1 MRRGALHAALI
12 FLVAGLA
19 GCDNMRDLNR
29 SLYRGLGGETRTRPL
44 EGGSTSSSAGTP
56 CFSAETGLLYT
67 SQTGRC
73 APGYAPIGT
82 TEAQQ
87 QFQTQRAPV
96 AGRGAPEIAPLPQQT
111 RQAARPGPTAGIG
124 STPQS
129 NVPPSGPGGSPGG
142 RPSTPYAVNDARVGE
157 GVFALCYNDSAGHV
171 FEAQSCPPG
180 SRWINTDEA
189 ELLQRAQLAEASWC
203 FFAGRSVLYRS
214 RACRPGDQKMNVAE
228 ADRIWETLPADRRTR
243 NRPSA
248 TGGGAGAPVPV
259 MDAAPRGGVNATPLP
274 PAR

>member
-1 MRRGALHAALI
+1 MWRGSSVFALI
-12 FLVAGLA
+12 LLAAGLV

-29 SLYRGLGGETRTRPL
+29 SLYRGLGGETRSRPI
-44 EGGSTSSSAGTP
+44 EGSTSTSAGIP

-82 TEAQQ
+82 VEAQR
-87 QFQTQRAPV
+87 QFQTAGQRAPV
-96 AGRGAPEIAPLPQQT
+96 AGRGAPEITPLPQQPQ
-111 RQAARPGPTAGIG
+111 QAARPGPAPGIG
-124 STPQS
+124 AAPQS
-129 NVPPSGPGGSPGG
+129 NVPPSGPRGT
-142 RPSTPYAVNDARVGE
+142 PSAPYAVNDARVGE

-214 RACRPGDQKMNVAE
+214 RACRPGDQRMNVAE

-248 TGGGAGAPVPV
+248 TGGGAGAPVPD
-259 MDAAPRGGVNATPLP
+259 MNAAPRSGVNATPLP
-274 PAR
+274 PTR

>member
-12 FLVAGLA
+12 LLAAGLA

-29 SLYRGLGGETRTRPL
+29 SLYRGLGGETRTRPI
-44 EGGSTSSSAGTP
+44 EGGVTSSSAGTP

-73 APGYAPIGT
+73 AAGYAPIGAI
-82 TEAQQ
+82 EAQR

-111 RQAARPGPTAGIG
+111 LQAARPGIG
-124 STPQS
+124 SMPQS
-129 NVPPSGPGGSPGG
+129 NVPPSGPGGA
-142 RPSTPYAVNDARVGE
+142 PSQPYAVNDARVGD

-171 FEAQSCPPG
+171 FEAPGCPPG
-180 SRWINTDEA
+180 SRWINTAEA

-203 FFAGRSVLYRS
+203 FFPGRSVLYRS
-214 RACRPGDQKMNVAE
+214 RACRPGDRQMNVAE
-228 ADRIWETLPADRRTR
+228 ADRVWETLPADRRTR

-248 TGGGAGAPVPV
+248 TGGGAGAPIPAV
-259 MDAAPRGGVNATPLP
+259 DAAPRGGVNATPLP
-274 PAR
+274 APTR

>member
-12 FLVAGLA
+12 LLVAGLA

-29 SLYRGLGGETRTRPL
+29 SLYRGLGGETRTRPF
-44 EGGSTSSSAGTP
+44 ESGSTSSSAGTP

-73 APGYAPIGT
+73 AAGYAPIGE
-82 TEAQQ
+82 TEAQR
-87 QFQTQRAPV
+87 QFQTAARRAPV

-111 RQAARPGPTAGIG
+111 MPQQAARPGIG
-124 STPQS
+124 SVPQS
-129 NVPPSGPGGSPGG
+129 NVPPSGPGGV
-142 RPSTPYAVNDARVGE
+142 PSAPYAVNDARVGD

-180 SRWINTDEA
+180 SRWINTEEA

-203 FFAGRSVLYRS
+203 FFPGRSVLYRS
-214 RACRPGDQKMNVAE
+214 RACRPGDQKLNVAE
-228 ADRIWETLPADRRTR
+228 ADRVWDTLPADRRTR

-248 TGGGAGAPVPV
+248 TGGGAGAPIPAV
-259 MDAAPRGGVNATPLP
+259 DAAPRGGVNATPLP
-274 PAR
+274 AAR

>member
-12 FLVAGLA
+12 LLVAGLA

-29 SLYRGLGGETRTRPL
+29 SLYRGLGGETRTRPF
-44 EGGSTSSSAGTP
+44 ESGSTSTSAGTP

-73 APGYAPIGT
+73 APGYAPIGET
-82 TEAQQ
+82 DAQR
-87 QFQTQRAPV
+87 QFQTAARRAPV
-96 AGRGAPEIAPLPQQT
+96 AGRGAPEITPMPQ
-111 RQAARPGPTAGIG
+111 QAARPGIG
-124 STPQS
+124 AMPQS
-129 NVPPSGPGGSPGG
+129 NVPPSGPGGV
-142 RPSTPYAVNDARVGE
+142 PSQPYAVNDARVGD

-180 SRWINTDEA
+180 SRWINTEEA

-203 FFAGRSVLYRS
+203 FFPGRSVLYRS
-214 RACRPGDQKMNVAE
+214 RACRPGDRQLNVAE
-228 ADRIWETLPADRRTR
+228 ADRVWDTLPADRRTR

-248 TGGGAGAPVPV
+248 TGGGAGAPIPA

-274 PAR
+274 PTR

>member
-1 MRRGALHAALI
+1 MRRGAAVFALM
-12 FLVAGLA
+12 LLAAGLA

-29 SLYRGLGGETRTRPL
+29 SLYRGLGGETRTRPI
-44 EGGSTSSSAGTP
+44 EGGATSSSAGTP

-82 TEAQQ
+82 TEAQR

-96 AGRGAPEIAPLPQQT
+96 AGRGAPEIAPLPQQ
-111 RQAARPGPTAGIG
+111 QAARPGIG
-124 STPQS
+124 SMPQS
-129 NVPPSGPGGSPGG
+129 NVPPSGPGGV
-142 RPSTPYAVNDARVGE
+142 PSVPYAVNDARVGD
-157 GVFALCYNDSAGHV
+157 GVFALCYNDGAGHV

-180 SRWINTDEA
+180 SRWINTEEA
-189 ELLQRAQLAEASWC
+189 DLLQRAQLAEASWC
-203 FFAGRSVLYRS
+203 FFPGRSVLYRS
-214 RACRPGDQKMNVAE
+214 RACRPGDQKLNVAE
-228 ADRIWETLPADRRTR
+228 ADRVWDTLPADRRTR

-248 TGGGAGAPVPV
+248 TGGGAGAPVPD
-259 MDAAPRGGVNATPLP
+259 MSAAPRSGVNATPLP

>member
-29 SLYRGLGGETRTRPL
+29 SLYRGLGGETRSRPL
-44 EGGSTSSSAGTP
+44 EGGSTSSSAGIP

-87 QFQTQRAPV
+87 QFQTAAQRAPV
-96 AGRGAPEIAPLPQQT
+96 AGRGAPEIAPLPQQPQ
-111 RQAARPGPTAGIG
+111 QAARPGIG
-124 STPQS
+124 AVPQS
-129 NVPPSGPGGSPGG
+129 NVPPSGPRGT
-142 RPSTPYAVNDARVGE
+142 PSAPYAVNDARVGE

-189 ELLQRAQLAEASWC
+189 EILQRAQLAEASWC
-203 FFAGRSVLYRS
+203 FFPGRSVLYRS
-214 RACRPGDQKMNVAE
+214 RACRPGDQKLNVAE
-228 ADRIWETLPADRRTR
+228 ADRVWDTLPADRRTR

-248 TGGGAGAPVPV
+248 TGGGAAPVPV

-274 PAR
+274 APTR

>member
-1 MRRGALHAALI
+1 MQRGALHAALI
-12 FLVAGLA
+12 LLVAGLA

-29 SLYRGLGGETRTRPL
+29 SLYRGLGGETRTRPF

-73 APGYAPIGT
+73 APGYAPIGA

-96 AGRGAPEIAPLPQQT
+96 AGRGAPEIVPMQQQT
-111 RQAARPGPTAGIG
+111 LQAARPGPAAGIG
-124 STPQS
+124 SVPQS
-129 NVPPSGPGGSPGG
+129 NVPPSGPGGT
-142 RPSTPYAVNDARVGE
+142 PSSPYAVNDARVGE

-203 FFAGRSVLYRS
+203 FFPGRSVLYRS
-214 RACRPGDQKMNVAE
+214 RACRPGDQRMNVAE
-228 ADRIWETLPADRRTR
+228 ADRVWDTLPADRRTR

-248 TGGGAGAPVPV
+248 TGGGAGAPVPD
-259 MDAAPRGGVNATPLP
+259 MNAAPRGGVNATPLP
-274 PAR
+274 APTR

>member
-1 MRRGALHAALI
+1 MRRGGPVFALI
-12 FLVAGLA
+12 LLVAGLA
-19 GCDNMRDLNR
+19 GCDGVRDLNR
-29 SLYRGLGGETRTRPL
+29 SLYRGLGGETRSRPI
-44 EGGSTSSSAGTP
+44 EGGVTSSSAGIP

-73 APGYAPIGT
+73 APGYAPIGN
-82 TEAQQ
+82 TEAQR

-96 AGRGAPEIAPLPQQT
+96 AGRGAPEIVPMQQ
-111 RQAARPGPTAGIG
+111 QAARPGIG
-124 STPQS
+124 AAPQS
-129 NVPPSGPGGSPGG
+129 NVPPSGPGGV
-142 RPSTPYAVNDARVGE
+142 PSAPYAVNDARVGE

-180 SRWINTDEA
+180 SRWINTEEA
-189 ELLQRAQLAEASWC
+189 DLLQRAQLAEASWC
-203 FFAGRSVLYRS
+203 FFPGRSVLYRS
-214 RACRPGDQKMNVAE
+214 RACLPGDRQMNVAE

-248 TGGGAGAPVPV
+248 TGGGAAVPIPA

-274 PAR
+274 PSR

>member
-1 MRRGALHAALI
+1 MRRGAFHAALI
-12 FLVAGLA
+12 LLVAGLA

-29 SLYRGLGGETRTRPL
+29 SLYRGLGGETRSRPA

-73 APGYAPIGT
+73 AAGYAPIGE
-82 TEAQQ
+82 TEAQR
-87 QFQTQRAPV
+87 QFQTAARRAPV
-96 AGRGAPEIAPLPQQT
+96 AGRGAPEITPLPQ
-111 RQAARPGPTAGIG
+111 QAARPGIG
-124 STPQS
+124 SMPQS
-129 NVPPSGPGGSPGG
+129 NVPPSGPGGV
-142 RPSTPYAVNDARVGE
+142 PSAPYAVNNARVGD

-180 SRWINTDEA
+180 SRWINTEEA

-203 FFAGRSVLYRS
+203 FFPGRSVLYRS
-214 RACRPGDQKMNVAE
+214 RACRPGDQKLNVAE
-228 ADRIWETLPADRRTR
+228 ADRVWDTLPADRRTR

-248 TGGGAGAPVPV
+248 TGGGAGAPIPAV
-259 MDAAPRGGVNATPLP
+259 DAAPRGGVNATPLP
-274 PAR
+274 PTR